1 MSCLFVL
8 AAFTVK
14 DSYGIPAFSRKYQ
27 TSCMTCHYAFPMLNA
42 FGKAF
47 MNNGFRWPGGDS
59 NYVKEEPVSLG
70 ADGNKKAFPNAVWPS
85 DIPGTSPISFYLTGL
100 FNYKAMS
107 DTAKWDFNIPN
118 YLNIMYG
125 GTLGNSFSFFG
136 ETEFEKEYNAL
147 YFDFS
152 AFIQWDLYPE
162 LHIKAGEVRADPTFR
177 ELKLTTNNYNIE
189 DLTSRN
195 GWSFSNTQFGFEL
208 SGALN
213 GIGNHGGLT
222 YRIGVVNGQGITQ
235 TNPPKGSCGHVACH
249 SNHNTG
255 KPTKDFCG
263 KVTYKFGGLSETG
276 ETKTGETKTGETK
289 EVKSREEKPYK
300 DNSLT
305 LGGYF
310 YKGTESGNANEKL
323 TVLGGDIDIWYD
335 RFIINSSLMYMNSDM
350 PDTVNQSATSTR
362 KSLAYYV
369 QTNGVIFPWLIALVR
384 YEWTRA
390 DLHGGYQP
398 VISVIPGITILP
410 RANIKINLE
419 GKKYL
424 DNLDS
429 KNNSFNLRISFAM

>member
-1 MSCLFVL
+1 MRKFFMFLCLFVL
-8 AAFTVK
+8 IAVFSVK
-14 DSYGIPAFSRKYQ
+14 DSFGIPAFSRKYQ
-27 TSCMTCHYAFPMLNA
+27 TSCVTCHYAYPMLNA

-70 ADGNKKAFPNAVWPS
+70 APGNKRAFPDAVWPS
-85 DIPGTSPISFYLTGL
+85 DIPGTSPVSIYLTEL
-100 FNYKAMS
+100 INYKAMS

-136 ETEFEKEYNAL
+136 ETEFVREYNAIN
-147 YFDFS
+147 FDFS

-177 ELKLTTNNYNIE
+177 DLRLTVSDYNIE

-195 GWSFSNTQFGFEL
+195 GWNLSNTQFGLEV
-208 SGALN
+208 SGAVN
-213 GIGNHGGLT
+213 GIGNRGGLT
-222 YRIGVVNGQGITQ
+222 YRMGVVNGQGITQ
-235 TNPPKGSCGHVACH
+235 ANTPKGTCGHVACH

-255 KPTKDFCG
+255 KPTKDICG
-263 KVTYKFGGLSETG
+263 KVTYKFGGLSVTG
-276 ETKTGETKTGETK
+276 ETKG
-289 EVKSREEKPYK
+289 VKSREEKSYK

-310 YKGTESGNANEKL
+310 YKGTESGTANENL
-323 TVLGGDIDIWYD
+323 TVLGGDIDIWYE

-350 PDTVNQSATSTR
+350 PDTVNLNATSNR
-362 KSLAYYV
+362 KSLAFYI
-369 QTNGVIFPWLIALVR
+369 QTNGVIFPWLMALFR
-384 YEWTRA
+384 YEWTKA
-390 DLHGGYQP
+390 DLRGGYQP

-410 RANIKINLE
+410 RANIKIDLE

-424 DNLDS
+424 DNLNS
-429 KNNSFNLRISFAM
+429 KNNSFYLRINFAM